1 MNKSNIEAPK
11 WECIH
16 YTAVDAH
23 QNNYHIRMVKDA
35 VAGSGEEAKYALKT
49 IRYLRQDDSQASR
62 TQTPLKQ

>member
-23 QNNYHIRMVKDA
+23 QNNHHIRMVKDA

-49 IRYLRQDDSQASR
+49 M
-62 TQTPLKQ
+62 